1 MALSFSRKRW
11 DAQVEELVHTRTSVN
26 GKYEWPLGTAI
37 QSETAH
43 TSTGERK
50 ILWTQRSKHTYRAV
64 SAVKVARYLQCGME
78 TLPPRSPT
86 CSISKM
92 FMKLQRVYLDCQST
106 YAEVT
111 QAVAHTVVAPV
122 RIALTP

>member
-1 MALSFSRKRW
+1 MASW
-11 DAQVEELVHTRTSVN
+11 DSDPIRDGAHQYRRTENSVDAAQ
-26 GKYEWPLGTAI
+26 
-37 QSETAH
+37 Q
-43 TSTGERK
+43 
-50 ILWTQRSKHTYRAV
+50 TYRAV